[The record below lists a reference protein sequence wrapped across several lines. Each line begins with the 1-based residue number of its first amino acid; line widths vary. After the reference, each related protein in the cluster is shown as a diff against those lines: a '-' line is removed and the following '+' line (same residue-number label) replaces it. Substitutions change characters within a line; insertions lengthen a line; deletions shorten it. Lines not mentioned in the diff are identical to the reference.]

1 MKKILLLFALILT
14 ALQSHAA
21 EWQMLREQNA
31 AYGFFITQEGVML
44 LSDYDDFT
52 SYGGIYYSEDN
63 GLSWEKS
70 NAKDFYYSKFIEVG
84 DYIFAVGY
92 KCRVARSEDGGRTW
106 DILNYSRACNGLPNA
121 TTDNLNSSAAYGIV
135 YHNDRLYVADFSFG
149 VVASDDWG
157 ETWTQVDTESMM
169 QDVDDG
175 GKGGG
180 KMIENL
186 YMLSEYNGTLMAEG
200 LYNVY
205 AFNDE
210 TQKWSYLTWSNC
222 MAVYTIFNDKLFT
235 GRSMPNDDFNSPFLL
250 STTDLKN
257 WTNIK
262 HPNGEMSTNV
272 RALTSDRSRIY
283 AALQFGA
290 VYMTS
295 DEGETW
301 YNISEGLPH
310 LVNPYTGQEADDYY
324 SVLQLWPSN
333 DYLYAVV
340 YNEPWNESQHTSG
353 LYRIKMS
360 DLEEINP
367 TGISAVDAVP
377 AAQGTL
383 YDLMGRRAGNAA
395 AKGLYIEGGK
405 KIVK

>member
-1 MKKILLLFALILT
+1 MKKFLLLFALVLSSVQ
-14 ALQSHAA
+14 AFAA
-21 EWQMLREQNA
+21 EWEMLREQNA
-31 AYGFFITQEGVML
+31 AYGFYITKEGIML

-52 SYGGIYYSEDN
+52 KSGGIFYSEDN

-70 NAKDFYYSKFIEVG
+70 NAKDFYYSKFIEAG
-84 DYIFAVGY
+84 SYIFAVGY

-135 YHNDRLYVADFSFG
+135 YHNERLYVSDFSFG
-149 VVASDDWG
+149 VVASNDWG
-157 ETWTQVDTESMM
+157 ETWEKVDPESMM

-186 YMLSEYNGTLMAEG
+186 YMLSEYDGTLMAHG

-205 AFNDE
+205 KFNDV
-210 TQKWSYLTWSNC
+210 TQSWEYLTWSNC
-222 MAVYTIFNDKLFT
+222 MAVYTVFNGKYFA

-250 STTDLKN
+250 CTSDLKN
-257 WTNIK
+257 WTNIG
-262 HPNGEMSTNV
+262 HPTGVADCNI
-272 RALTSDRSRIY
+272 RALTSDNARIY
-283 AALQFGA
+283 AALQWGG

-295 DEGETW
+295 DEGQTW
-301 YNISEGLPH
+301 HEINKGLPH
-310 LVNPYTGQEADDYY
+310 VLEYGTGKDTGMLL
-324 SVLQLWPSN
+324 STLQVWAAK
-333 DYLYAVV
+333 DYLYAVI

-360 DLEEINP
+360 DLEVLDP
-367 TGISAVDAVP
+367 TGVESVSTSQP
-377 AAQGTL
+377 ATTV
-383 YDLMGRRAGNAA
+383 YDLLGRRASAA
-395 AKGLYIEGGK
+395 DKGVYICNGK
-405 KIVK
+405 KVIK

>member
-1 MKKILLLFALILT
+1 MKKILLLFVSIIISVSAY
-14 ALQSHAA
+14 AA
-21 EWQMLREQNA
+21 EWEMLHEQNA
-31 AYGFFITQEGVML
+31 AYGFYITQEGVML

-52 SYGGIYYSEDN
+52 KAGGIFYSEDN

-70 NAKDFYYSKFIEVG
+70 NAKNFYYSKFIEAG
-84 DYIFAVGY
+84 DYIYAVGY
-92 KCRVARSEDGGRTW
+92 SCRVARSEDGGRTW
-106 DILNYSRACNGLPNA
+106 DILNYNRALNGLPYA
-121 TTDNLNSSAAYGIV
+121 SLDNFNSSAAYGIV
-135 YHNDRLYVADFSFG
+135 YHNGRLYVSDFSFG

-157 ETWTQVDTESMM
+157 ETWTSVDAESMM

-186 YMLSEYNGTLMAEG
+186 YMLSEYNGTLLAHG

-222 MAVYTIFNDKLFT
+222 MAVYTVFNGKYFA

-250 STTDLKN
+250 GTSDLKN
-257 WTNIK
+257 WTNIS
-262 HPNGEMSTNV
+262 HPSNEMSTNV
-272 RALTSDRSRIY
+272 RALTSDGARIY
-283 AALQFGA
+283 AAIQFGA

-301 YNISEGLPH
+301 YNISAGLPH
-310 LVNPYTGQEADDYY
+310 IVDPYTNKESDAYY
-324 SVLQLWPSN
+324 SVLQLCPSK

-340 YNEPWNESQHTSG
+340 YNEPWNEFQHTSG

-367 TGISAVDAVP
+367 TGIQSTMLRATSAEN
-377 AAQGTL
+377 
-383 YDLMGRRAGNAA
+383 YDLQGRRVNNAA
-395 AKGLYIEGGK
+395 AKGLYIVGDK
-405 KIVK
+405 KIIK

>member
-1 MKKILLLFALILT
+1 MKKLLFLFVSIIISVSAY
-14 ALQSHAA
+14 AA
-21 EWQMLREQNA
+21 EWEMLREQNA
-31 AYGFFITQEGVML
+31 AYGFFITNEGVML

-52 SYGGIYYSEDN
+52 KTGGIFYSEDN

-70 NAKDFYYSKFIEVG
+70 NAKDFYYSKFIEAG
-84 DYIFAVGY
+84 DYVFAVGY

-106 DILNYSRACNGLPNA
+106 DILNYSRACSGLPNA

-135 YHNDRLYVADFSFG
+135 YHNGRLYVSDFSFG

-157 ETWTQVDTESMM
+157 ETWTQVDPESMM

-186 YMLSEYNGTLMAEG
+186 YMLSEYNGTLMAHG

-205 AFNDE
+205 AFDDE
-210 TQKWSYLTWSNC
+210 TQKWSDLTWSNC
-222 MAVYTIFNDKLFT
+222 MAVYTVFNGKYFA

-250 STTDLKN
+250 STSDLKN
-257 WTNIK
+257 WTNIG
-262 HPNGEMSTNV
+262 HPTGVADTNV
-272 RALTSDRSRIY
+272 RALTSDNARIY
-283 AALQFGA
+283 AALQWGG

-295 DEGETW
+295 DEGKTW
-301 YNISEGLPH
+301 HEINNGLPH
-310 LVNPYTGQEADDYY
+310 VLEYGTGKDTGMIL
-324 SVLQLWPSN
+324 STLQVWAAK
-333 DYLYAVV
+333 DYLYAVI

-360 DLEEINP
+360 DLELMDP
-367 TGISAVDAVP
+367 TGVQSVALSADNADA
-377 AAQGTL
+377 
-383 YDLMGRRAGNAA
+383 YDMQGRRVSSHADS
-395 AKGLYIEGGK
+395 KGIYIVGGK
-405 KIVK
+405 KFVK